1 MTFDFLGP
9 DPVDRQINEVMAR
22 MSAGD
27 PPHRIERAQVDVKEE
42 PGRRSRDGSIAAG
55 TRENEEAA
63 RYLAGE
69 MACLANTAGGGAI
82 ILGVAD
88 DGNRIGTE
96 LGAEW
101 LRHRIYELTSRQLT
115 ISVQPV
121 VFEGV
126 RLLVL
131 KTHQAIEPI
140 RYAGRLKWRLND
152 HCVDIDP
159 TSWHSERLRST
170 GVDWSSQPS
179 GHTLDDASAVALEI
193 ARRYLRAAGDP
204 AAEDLASASDADLL
218 RRVHVLDGAG
228 RLTNAG
234 SLLFVGTPHVGV
246 DYIRRNVPGADST
259 NRIRTTRPLLEQIS
273 EIEKAAEAVNR
284 LVHVPGGF
292 AHGQLRAIPMRALR
306 EAIINGAVHRD
317 WLAPQPTTVEHAGDT
332 ITVTS
337 PGGFVGGVGPFNI
350 ITHPSVPRYRSLA
363 EAVASL
369 RLAEREGVGVDR
381 MVRDML
387 ALGHPGP
394 HIEEV
399 PGPYV
404 RVGLVGGDPDEQ
416 LLALLASVQ
425 PSISQDVEALLLIN
439 YLTQAGWVDV
449 QRAAPILQRS
459 AIEAKTAI
467 DRLAAAETD
476 GRPVILRIRGVPA
489 GEPEA
494 YRLSDAVR
502 ERIKGNIPYADG
514 QAARQTLVLEWARAR
529 GRVSSTEITDIT
541 GLSVTHV
548 GNLLSSLEAE
558 GVLRPGRENRR
569 GRGFYYVAA

>member
-9 DPVDRQINEVMAR
+9 DAVDRQVNEVMVRLAG
-22 MSAGD
+22 GD
-27 PPHRIERAQVDVKEE
+27 PPRLIERAQVDVKEE
-42 PGRRSRDGSIAAG
+42 PGRRGRDGSIAAG
-55 TRENEEAA
+55 AHESEEAA

-88 DGNRIGTE
+88 DGSRIGTE
-96 LGAEW
+96 LNADW

-115 ISVQPV
+115 VSVQPV
-121 VFEGV
+121 AFEGV

-159 TSWHSERLRST
+159 TSWHSARLRST

-179 GHTLDDASAVALEI
+179 GHVLSDASAVALEI

-218 RRVHVLDGAG
+218 RRVHVLDGAD

-234 SLLFVGTPHVGV
+234 SLLFVGTPHVGI
-246 DYIRRNVPGADST
+246 DYIRRDVPGADST
-259 NRIRTTRPLLEQIS
+259 NRIRATRPLLEQIS

-306 EAIINGAVHRD
+306 EAVINGAVHRD
-317 WLAPQPTTVEHAGDT
+317 WLSPQPTTVEHVGDRV
-332 ITVTS
+332 TVTS
-337 PGGFVGGVGPFNI
+337 PGGFVGGVGPSNI

-369 RLAEREGVGVDR
+369 RLAEREGIGVDR

-387 ALGHPGP
+387 ALGHSEP

-425 PSISQDVEALLLIN
+425 PSVSQDVEALLLIN
-439 YLTQAGWVDV
+439 YLTRAGWVDV
-449 QRAAPILQRS
+449 RRAAPILQRS

-467 DRLAAAETD
+467 NRLAAAETD
-476 GRPVILRIRGVPA
+476 GRPVILPIRGVPV
-489 GEPEA
+489 GDPEA

-502 ERIKGNIPYADG
+502 ERIKRSISHADG
-514 QAARQTLVLEWARAR
+514 QAARLTLILDWARAR

-548 GNLLSSLEAE
+548 GNLLTSLEAE

-569 GRGFYYVAA
+569 GRGFYYVAV

>member
-1 MTFDFLGP
+1 MFDFLGP
-9 DPVDRQINEVMAR
+9 DPVDRQINEVMTGLA
-22 MSAGD
+22 AGD
-27 PPHRIERAQVDVKEE
+27 PPSRIERAQVDVKEE
-42 PGRRSRDGSIAAG
+42 PGRRDREGAITAG
-55 TRENEEAA
+55 MPENDEAA

-69 MACLANTAGGGAI
+69 MACLANTPGGGAI

-88 DGNRIGTE
+88 DGTRIGTE
-96 LGAEW
+96 LDAEW
-101 LRHRIYELTSRQLT
+101 LRHRIFELTARHLT
-115 ISVQPV
+115 VSVQPLA
-121 VFEGV
+121 FEGV

-152 HCVDIDP
+152 HCVEIDA

-170 GVDWSSQPS
+170 GVDWSAQPS
-179 GHTLDDASAVALEI
+179 GHVLTDVSAVALEI
-193 ARRYLRAAGDP
+193 ARRYLRATADP
-204 AAEDLASASDADLL
+204 AAEDLAAASDADLL
-218 RRVHVLDGAG
+218 RRVHVLDGTD

-234 SLLFVGTPHVGV
+234 SLLLVATPHVGI
-246 DYIRRNVPGADST
+246 DYIRRDLPGADST
-259 NRIRTTRPLLEQIS
+259 NRIRTTRPLLEQIA

-284 LVHVPGGF
+284 LVHVAGGF

-317 WLAPQPTTVEHAGDT
+317 WLTPQPTTVEHVGDRV
-332 ITVTS
+332 TVTS

-369 RLAEREGVGVDR
+369 RLAEREGIGVDR

-387 ALGHPGP
+387 ALGHPEP

-399 PGPYV
+399 PGPFV
-404 RVGLVGGDPDEQ
+404 RVGLVGGDPDAR
-416 LLALLASVQ
+416 LLTMLASVQ
-425 PSISQDVEALLLIN
+425 PPIAQDVEALLLIN
-439 YLTQAGWVDV
+439 HLTQAGWVDV
-449 QRAAPILQRS
+449 RRAAPVLQRS
-459 AIEAKTAI
+459 PIEAKTAI
-467 DRLAAAETD
+467 NRLAAVEAD
-476 GRPVILRIRGVPA
+476 GDPVILRIRGVPA
-489 GEPEA
+489 GDPEA

-502 ERIKGNIPYADG
+502 ERIRGSRSYADG
-514 QAARQTLVLEWARAR
+514 QAARLGLIEEWARAR
-529 GRVSSTEITDIT
+529 GRVSSTEIADIT
-541 GLSVTHV
+541 GLSITHV
-548 GNLLSSLEAE
+548 GTLLVSLEEE